1 MSKLITDLELQEIL
15 GNVKT
20 LPEAIEQKNIK
31 TNTSIQLTS
40 SLQIKVTTTIQ
51 RMLEEKGLI
60 TRFTG
65 SNKFFPTRDRRDDII
80 TLLTNTPTI
89 RRINSPSPHASPW
102 RFTTFIKNKVQ

>member
-1 MSKLITDLELQEIL
+1 MSKQISNTQLQDIL
-15 GNVKT
+15 GNVKE
-20 LPEAIEQKNIK
+20 LPPTIEQKNIK

-51 RMLEEKGLI
+51 HMLEEKGLI

-80 TLLTNTPTI
+80 TLLTNTPGI
-89 RRINSPSPHASPW
+89 RRINSSSPMASPW
-102 RFTTFIKNKVQ
+102 RFCNFHKNKVQ